1 MSQQSPKASVDPVKV
16 EQPNPEAP
24 KPEVNKA
31 EEPQKDGPKPADNNV
46 QSKDVVGDS
55 ANKEEPKKEVQAQ
68 PVPAQPAPVQNE
80 EGVLEAQMKKQ
91 ETQDDAEIKAIKE
104 KMTTLKNQQPAP
116 EKKDEMI
123 KHLLARLQL
132 AE

>member
-1 MSQQSPKASVDPVKV
+1 MSQQSPKASVDPLKV
-16 EQPNPEAP
+16 EQPHPEAP
-24 KPEVNKA
+24 KPEVHME
-31 EEPQKDGPKPADNNV
+31 EEPHKDGAKPADNAAHP
-46 QSKDVVGDS
+46 KDVVGDS
-55 ANKEEPKKEVQAQ
+55 AHKEEPKKEVPAQ
-68 PVPAQPAPVQNE
+68 PVPAQPAPAQNE
-80 EGVLEAQMKKQ
+80 EGQLEAQMKKQ